1 MMVAKKNINNRRKV
15 ALENLKKAMFVE
27 KNGRSQDD
35 WSDRVK
41 KEIATL
47 EKRVQ

>member
-1 MMVAKKNINNRRKV
+1 MMAAKKNINNRRKV

-27 KNGRSQDD
+27 KNGRSQED
-35 WSDRVK
+35 WNERVK

-47 EKRVQ
+47 EKRIQ